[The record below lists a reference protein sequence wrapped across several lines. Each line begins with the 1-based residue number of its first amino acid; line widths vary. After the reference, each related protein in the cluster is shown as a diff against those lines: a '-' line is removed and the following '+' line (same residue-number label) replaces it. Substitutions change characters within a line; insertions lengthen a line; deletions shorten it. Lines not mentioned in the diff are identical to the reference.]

1 MTASPGGRSRYLPAV
16 LVALGAVLALLCLS
30 VVAPS
35 AAVAGTRAPA
45 PAAPLVPDCKE
56 SPTPEV
62 PGRGTVGFFEG
73 PPAALPAPADPF
85 AANAATTIHEQYGY
99 AGLQWHTYDL
109 GCGPEVARSPDATIG
124 TAVANWLYTLPK
136 TLVAATGALLGAAY
150 QPDFLQVFDTL
161 TLRVVDALN
170 AAVFQQ
176 WAGLVIAAIG
186 VLLLWRSR
194 RAHLSSSAAAVGWAL
209 LVMIIATALFRWPL
223 VAGQAADQAV
233 TTTMSSVS
241 AALNQQTGTGTTS
254 TPGTEISASLHQ
266 ALLYE
271 PWLGG
276 QFGDNRGEIARTYG
290 PKILDAQALTWAQA
304 KTLQDD
310 PVGGKRLMEAKQA
323 AFAAAATEV
332 QARDP
337 DAYEYMVGH
346 RSDAR
351 VGYAVLST
359 IAVLCAVPFLL
370 VSAFLVLGSL
380 IIVRFGVML
389 FPAIATLG
397 MFPSMRGLVIGLGNT
412 VAAALINAV
421 IFGIGTAVTVKGLA
435 VVMDPTNGLAPWLVV
450 VLVLLLTLVMWF
462 LLRPFRRLTLMVSP
476 SGMGEA
482 VGGLGIAARGARRVA
497 GRIAGTAA
505 GVFAGTTA
513 AAAVADDR
521 QAPTRT
527 VDGVPQ
533 RAESDGQPV
542 RAAGVALPA
551 AAGVAAL
558 GAASTEPGE
567 ERVRGAP
574 AALEAGGPLRVPA
587 EAVPNREMGWAPTRS
602 GSGDLPA
609 PIEPAE
615 IDGEEVF
622 VLYRPD
628 RTAGGQV
635 RTDA

>member
-1 MTASPGGRSRYLPAV
+1 
-16 LVALGAVLALLCLS
+16 
-30 VVAPS
+30 
-35 AAVAGTRAPA
+35 
-45 PAAPLVPDCKE
+45 
-56 SPTPEV
+56 
-62 PGRGTVGFFEG
+62 
-73 PPAALPAPADPF
+73 
-85 AANAATTIHEQYGY
+85 
-99 AGLQWHTYDL
+99 
-109 GCGPEVARSPDATIG
+109 
-124 TAVANWLYTLPK
+124 
-136 TLVAATGALLGAAY
+136 
-150 QPDFLQVFDTL
+150 
-161 TLRVVDALN
+161 
-170 AAVFQQ
+170 
-176 WAGLVIAAIG
+176 
-186 VLLLWRSR
+186 
-194 RAHLSSSAAAVGWAL
+194 
-209 LVMIIATALFRWPL
+209 
-223 VAGQAADQAV
+223 
-233 TTTMSSVS
+233 
-241 AALNQQTGTGTTS
+241 
-254 TPGTEISASLHQ
+254 
-266 ALLYE
+266 
-271 PWLGG
+271 
-276 QFGDNRGEIARTYG
+276 
-290 PKILDAQALTWAQA
+290 
-304 KTLQDD
+304 
-310 PVGGKRLMEAKQA
+310 MEAKQA

-435 VVMDPTNGLAPWLVV
+435 VVMDPANGLAPWLVV

-476 SGMGEA
+476 SGLQFGEA
-482 VGGLGIAARGARRVA
+482 VGGFGVAARGARRVA

-542 RAAGVALPA
+542 RAAGAALPA
-551 AAGVAAL
+551 AGGVAAI
-558 GAASTEPGE
+558 GAASAGSGE

-574 AALEAGGPLRVPA
+574 AALEAGGPVRVPA